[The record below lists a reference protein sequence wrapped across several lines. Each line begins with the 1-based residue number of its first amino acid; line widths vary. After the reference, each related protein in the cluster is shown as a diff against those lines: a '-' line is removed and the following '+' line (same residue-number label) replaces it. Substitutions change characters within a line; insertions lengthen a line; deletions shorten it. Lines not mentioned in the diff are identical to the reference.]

1 VAARWITF
9 DCYGTLLDWQSG
21 FVAILK
27 TIAAERTGDLLEA
40 YHRNEPKVEGERPF
54 RSYKQVLEISLLRAA
69 SEVGIQLTQEQ
80 ARSLPSQ
87 WFRLPVFGDVEEAL
101 SQLRSAGYK
110 LGVLTN
116 CDEDLF
122 AQTQRSFKQPFDLVV
137 TAERVRDYK
146 PSLSHFRFFAQT
158 SRVQLADWVHVGC
171 SDFHDIAPA
180 GQLGLK
186 CIWLD
191 RERRSQAHTTKASLR
206 LLTATELPAAVAR
219 LFTIAAF

>member
-1 VAARWITF
+1 VATRWITF
-9 DCYGTLLDWQSG
+9 DCYGTLVDWQSG
-21 FVAILK
+21 FFAILK
-27 TIAAERTGDLLEA
+27 TIAAEKTGDLLEA
-40 YHRNEPKVEGERPF
+40 YHRNEPKVEAVRPF
-54 RSYKQVLEISLLRAA
+54 RTYKQVLEVSLLRAA
-69 SEVGIQLTQEQ
+69 SEVGIPLTQEQ

-87 WFRLPVFGDVEEAL
+87 WSRLPVFGDVEETL
-101 SQLRSAGYK
+101 SQLRSAGCK
-110 LGVLTN
+110 LGLLTN

-146 PSLSHFRFFAQT
+146 PSLNHFRFFAQT
-158 SRVQLADWVHVGC
+158 SQVQLADWVHVGC

-180 GQLGLK
+180 CELGVK

-191 RERRSQAHTTKASLR
+191 RERRGQAHTTKASLR

-219 LFTIAAF
+219 LFTV

>member
-1 VAARWITF
+1 MAARWITF
-9 DCYGTLLDWQSG
+9 DCYGTLVDWQSG
-21 FVAILK
+21 FFAILK

-40 YHRNEPKVEGERPF
+40 YHRNEPRVEAERPF
-54 RSYKQVLEISLLRAA
+54 RGYKQVLEISLRRGAGEA
-69 SEVGIQLTQEQ
+69 GIQPTQEQ

-87 WFRLPVFGDVEEAL
+87 WSRLPVFGDVEEAL

-122 AQTQRSFKQPFDLVV
+122 AQTQCSFKQPFDLVV

-146 PSLSHFRFFAQT
+146 PSVNHFRFFAQT
-158 SRVQLADWVHVGC
+158 SGVQLADWVRVGC

-180 GQLGLK
+180 CELGVK

-191 RERRSQAHTTKASLR
+191 RERRGQAHTTKAPLR
-206 LLTATELPAAVAR
+206 LATATELPAAVKR
-219 LFTIAAF
+219 LFAV

>member
-1 VAARWITF
+1 MAARWITF
-9 DCYGTLLDWQSG
+9 DCYGTLVDWQSG
-21 FVAILK
+21 FFAILK
-27 TIAAERTGDLLEA
+27 TIAAEKTGDLLEA
-40 YHRNEPKVEGERPF
+40 YHRNEPKVEAERPF
-54 RSYKQVLEISLLRAA
+54 RGYKQVLEISLQRAA
-69 SEVGIQLTQEQ
+69 GEVGIQLTQEQ
-80 ARSLPSQ
+80 ACSLSSQ
-87 WFRLPVFGDVEEAL
+87 WSRLPVFGDVEEAL

-122 AQTQRSFKQPFDLVV
+122 ARTQRSFKQPFDLVV

-158 SRVQLADWVHVGC
+158 SGVQLADWVHVGC

-180 GQLGLK
+180 CELGVK

-191 RERRSQAHTTKASLR
+191 RERRGQAHTTKASLR
-206 LLTATELPAAVAR
+206 LATATELPAAVKR
-219 LFTIAAF
+219 LFTV